1 MTRAR
6 SRRSEPLGEAGRSA
20 QHPARSALAQAL
32 LTEYAEALDDL
43 ETPAE
48 HAQAVRYLAVQY
60 GLTPAVVAGFL
71 KAWREDQ
78 GLLCAW
84 QRPRPLEAS

>member
-1 MTRAR
+1 
-6 SRRSEPLGEAGRSA
+6 
-20 QHPARSALAQAL
+20 